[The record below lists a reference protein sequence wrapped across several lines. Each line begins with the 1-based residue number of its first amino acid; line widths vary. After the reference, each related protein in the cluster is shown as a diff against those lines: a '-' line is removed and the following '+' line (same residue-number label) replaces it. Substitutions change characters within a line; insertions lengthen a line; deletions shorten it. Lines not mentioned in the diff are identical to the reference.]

1 MSQLGLGMAPEDA
14 PVRRRRSR
22 GPLAVLIAVVA
33 LVAVALGAFVGL
45 RSLTAPSDFQGE
57 GSGSVTVV
65 VKKGDSLS
73 AIGRTL
79 AAAGVVAD
87 DSAFVDAASGD
98 PRAQGIAPG
107 TYVLRSGM
115 SGQAAVALMLD
126 PESRKVAKVG
136 SSGRA
141 STIA

>member
-57 GSGSVTVV
+57 GSGHVQSMIV
-65 VKKGDSLS
+65 S
-73 AIGRTL
+73 AVLLISGFQTWLIGL
-79 AAAGVVAD
+79 VAD
-87 DSAFVDAASGD
+87 LISKNRKIMEEILFRLRDSSDSDKLG
-98 PRAQGIAPG
+98 
-107 TYVLRSGM
+107 
-115 SGQAAVALMLD
+115 
-126 PESRKVAKVG
+126 E
-136 SSGRA
+136 
-141 STIA
+141 